1 MLDLGTLQAHVKLD
15 GADSF
20 KQELEESSEKAGKAT
35 EGFTVM
41 KGVLA
46 DLASTAITKAID
58 GLAKLGGAMVGV
70 VRDSIEEYASQEQLW
85 GGIQKLY
92 GAAGMSVEEYAD
104 TVGKSVEDVRFE
116 YNKLRMAEGQVA
128 ISAREA

>member
-1 MLDLGTLQAHVKLD
+1 MLDLGTLQAHIKLD

-20 KQELEESSEKAGKAT
+20 KQELEESSTLAGKAS

-46 DLASTAITKAID
+46 NLASSAITKAVD
-58 GLAKLGGAMVGV
+58 GLSKLGGAMVDV
-70 VRDSIEEYASQEQLW
+70 VKTSVEEFANQEQLW

-92 GAAGMSVEEYAD
+92 GAAGMSVEDYAK
-104 TVGKSVEDVRFE
+104 TVGKSVEDARFE

-128 ISAREA
+128 IHAREA

>member
-70 VRDSIEEYASQEQLW
+70 VRDSIEE
-85 GGIQKLY
+85 
-92 GAAGMSVEEYAD
+92 
-104 TVGKSVEDVRFE
+104 
-116 YNKLRMAEGQVA
+116 
-128 ISAREA
+128 